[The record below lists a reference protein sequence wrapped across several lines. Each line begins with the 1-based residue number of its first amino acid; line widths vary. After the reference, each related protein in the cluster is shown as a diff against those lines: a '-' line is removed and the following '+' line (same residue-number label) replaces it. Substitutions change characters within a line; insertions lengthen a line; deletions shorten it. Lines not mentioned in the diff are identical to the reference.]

1 MQCNTRR
8 NRQDQENGLIE
19 MVYFYCVCAAMGL
32 LSTNLGPGSVE
43 LGWIFRGSQPKWPSN
58 DGPPNKNEATKWN
71 ISMRFFHCWKMHTL
85 YSSIYII
92 YNILCLTTM
101 QNPMVHHWTH
111 HHLVFVWHITWGR
124 YCKRRDWV
132 RQWNWA
138 GKKQPVYLE
147 PPFGCQIAALKT
159 GLFLVDFFGPLEFM
173 FIIGRMGGFKTPWDW
188 GPP

>member
-43 LGWIFRGSQPKWPSN
+43 LGWIFWGSQPKWPSN
-58 DGPPNKNEATKWN
+58 DGPPNK
-71 ISMRFFHCWKMHTL
+71 MRQRSGILAWGFFIAGRCTHYTVV
-85 YSSIYII
+85 YIYI
-92 YNILCLTTM
+92 LCSTTM
-101 QNPMVHHWTH
+101 QNQMVHHRTH

-159 GLFLVDFFGPLEFM
+159 GLFLVDFVGPLEFM

>member
-43 LGWIFRGSQPKWPSN
+43 LGWIFWGSQPKWPSN
-58 DGPPNKNEATKWN
+58 DGPRNK
-71 ISMRFFHCWKMHTL
+71 MRQRSGILAWGFFIAGRCTHYTVV
-85 YSSIYII
+85 YI
-92 YNILCLTTM
+92 YNYTYCAWPLCKN
-101 QNPMVHHWTH
+101 QMVHHWTH

-159 GLFLVDFFGPLEFM
+159 GLFLVDFFGPFGVHVYHGKNGW
-173 FIIGRMGGFKTPWDW
+173 F
-188 GPP
+188 